1 MIHFYAMHINNS
13 LNTYTVFNLDI
24 HEFVLQHF
32 YLLKVFFQNEFK
44 IYFNKKNQT
53 NNYNQIKLD
62 QKKS

>member
-1 MIHFYAMHINNS
+1 MHIDNS

-44 IYFNKKNQT
+44 IYFNKN
-53 NNYNQIKLD
+53 
-62 QKKS
+62 KSDKQL

>member
-1 MIHFYAMHINNS
+1 MHINTS

-32 YLLKVFFQNEFK
+32 NIFFLLKVFFRMSLKYTLIK
-44 IYFNKKNQT
+44 INQT

>member
-1 MIHFYAMHINNS
+1 MHINNS

-32 YLLKVFFQNEFK
+32 NIFFLLKVFFRMSLNYTLIK
-44 IYFNKKNQT
+44 INQT

>member
-24 HEFVLQHF
+24 HEFVSTF
-32 YLLKVFFQNEFK
+32 FLLKVFFRMSLKYTLIK
-44 IYFNKKNQT
+44 INQT